1 MFLCLKSSYLSSNK
15 VKNCKKNCIFAKET
29 KLHTSKML
37 VYLAVPSPWLKLE
50 PSPSFTSSQNKQVIL
65 GDKKKIIETIISKGY
80 WENSCTSIFIKDIW
94 VRTNRIRTWYCGTLI
109 LFTVWYFVFLIYYIY
124 MYTCQ
129 FVNPNNFIWAPFGL
143 MPIIANLKP

>member
-65 GDKKKIIETIISKGY
+65 GDKKK
-80 WENSCTSIFIKDIW
+80 N
-94 VRTNRIRTWYCGTLI
+94 NR
-109 LFTVWYFVFLIYYIY
+109 
-124 MYTCQ
+124 
-129 FVNPNNFIWAPFGL
+129 NNYQ
-143 MPIIANLKP
+143 